1 MARARPTQLPEPPF
15 EISLSVRHPSIDPA
29 EISRTLHLEPVEA
42 FRAGDP
48 RPCGLRELESR
59 VHAETFWVGVFGPD
73 SWPMRSAQHY
83 LPDPATLAL
92 LAHPR
97 LAGMLEMRLARVCE
111 HLRASHREFLKR
123 LDAEGGRTVLRV
135 TLSPREVAS
144 FTLPSAV
151 GRALT
156 ELAIAIEF
164 DFSAS

>member
-1 MARARPTQLPEPPF
+1 MALARPTQLPEPPF

-48 RPCGLRELESR
+48 RPCEDREIEPR
-59 VHAETFWVGVFGPD
+59 MYAETYWVSVFGPD
-73 SWPMRSAQHY
+73 SWPLRSARHY
-83 LPDPATLAL
+83 LPEPATLAL
-92 LAHPR
+92 LANPR
-97 LAGMLEMRLARVCE
+97 LAGVLEVRLARVCE
-111 HLRASHREFLKR
+111 YLRARHREFLQR
-123 LDAEGGRTVLRV
+123 LAAEGGRTALRV
-135 TLSPREVAS
+135 TLSPQVAL
-144 FTLPSAV
+144 FTLPLAV